1 MLSPW
6 RSERG
11 GLSIVHVHIQLYEP
25 LQGLNPLFQEGRGFN
40 FQFPCCVQSP
50 ASPDRLPRTGRCP
63 SPLLH
68 REQPWA
74 PAPVLFPPR
83 CSQPCTAAR
92 PKVHFFPPP
101 SFGLRVKRETA
112 ASQIHQRQLGKWKI
126 ETNGAGEDMA
136 VSSDLSGGAGP
147 GPCARSPLGP
157 CRRPQEQRV
166 PCRGRAPPSLCHHGC
181 QSQAARQ
188 AAGLP
193 WPLIASSAPG
203 QGPGAPVGAGLRLL
217 VCGAAP

>member
-11 GLSIVHVHIQLYEP
+11 GLSIVHVHTQLYEP
-25 LQGLNPLFQEGRGFN
+25 LQGLNPLFQEDRGFN

-63 SPLLH
+63 SPVLH

-147 GPCARSPLGP
+147 ARVRGARSAPAGAHMSSASPAPGGPRRPCATTAVRA
-157 CRRPQEQRV
+157 RQRDRQRG
-166 PCRGRAPPSLCHHGC
+166 CRGP
-181 QSQAARQ
+181 
-188 AAGLP
+188 
-193 WPLIASSAPG
+193 
-203 QGPGAPVGAGLRLL
+203 
-217 VCGAAP
+217 